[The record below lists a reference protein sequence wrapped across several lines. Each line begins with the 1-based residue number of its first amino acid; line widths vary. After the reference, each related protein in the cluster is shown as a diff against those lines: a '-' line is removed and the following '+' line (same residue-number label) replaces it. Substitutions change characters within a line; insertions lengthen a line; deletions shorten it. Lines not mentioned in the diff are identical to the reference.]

1 MGESLFLE
9 APEPVRF
16 ESRVSVATLEI
27 PQRRKTNLQ
36 ESGVSEGERFESD
49 KIQAYKEEG
58 SFSRDSVILMCL
70 PLVLKIYVRALAG
83 PTKKI
88 QREMGRRNEV
98 RWTFKASAG
107 GRTRS

>member
-16 ESRVSVATLEI
+16 ESRVSVTTLEI
-27 PQRRKTNLQ
+27 SERRKTNLQ

-49 KIQAYKEEG
+49 KIQYKEEG

-70 PLVLKIYVRALAG
+70 PLV
-83 PTKKI
+83 
-88 QREMGRRNEV
+88 
-98 RWTFKASAG
+98 
-107 GRTRS
+107 